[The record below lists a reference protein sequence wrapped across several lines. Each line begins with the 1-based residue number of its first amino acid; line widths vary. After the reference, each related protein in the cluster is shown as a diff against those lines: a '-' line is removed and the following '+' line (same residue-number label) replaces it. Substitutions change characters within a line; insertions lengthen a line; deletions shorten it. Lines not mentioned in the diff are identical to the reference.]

1 MNNVT
6 NITDS
11 KLHKLLEENKQLKT
25 MLRNAASELKYIHDV
40 YMAGDT
46 DYLNNGNLYNPE
58 AQQELVAKTYSWINH
73 TYN

>member
-25 MLRNAASELKYIHDV
+25 MLRDAAYELKYIHDV

-46 DYLNNGNLYNPE
+46 DYIENGNLYNPE
-58 AQQELVAKTYSWINH
+58 AQQKLVAKTYSWINY
-73 TYN
+73 T